1 MALRVAVNLAKKS
14 AATVY
19 AIHVLPKMKGRVYKV
34 MFGLAQ
40 KDMEKF
46 FPSRLYPQS
55 KKEILFNDSK
65 SQAIVK
71 FGKKHNCD
79 TIVIGSKGRTAVGDL
94 LMGSVTQQVI
104 RIANTPVVVVPN
116 TRSRTLK
123 GARILVPTDFSD
135 VSRKALDFAI
145 HLGKFWGASIHILH
159 VLDSR
164 VLLYSLKIGSLSES
178 VDTKARDE
186 AHEILVRMG
195 GTSNVEKITTLTLM
209 GDPPSEIVKYAHA
222 KEMDLIVM
230 GAHGMKGLKRVLI
243 GSVTATVLS
252 KSKIPVITISSRYRE
267 A

>member
-1 MALRVAVNLAKKS
+1 ME
-14 AATVY
+14 
-19 AIHVLPKMKGRVYKV
+19 GRVYKV
-34 MFGLAQ
+34 MFGVAQ

-46 FPSRLYPQS
+46 FPSKLYPQS

-71 FGKKHNCD
+71 FGERHNCD
-79 TIVIGSKGRTAVGDL
+79 RIVIGSKGRTAVGDL

-104 RIANTPVVVVPN
+104 RIATTPVVVVPN

-123 GARILVPTDFSD
+123 VAKILVPTDFSD

-145 HLGKFWGASIHILH
+145 HLAKFWGASIHILH

-164 VLLYSLKIGSLSES
+164 VLLYSLEKDSLSES
-178 VDTKARDE
+178 VDTKAIDA
-186 AHEILVRMG
+186 AHKILLRIG
-195 GTSNVEKITTLTLM
+195 GTSNVEKITTRTLV
-209 GDPPSEIVKYAHA
+209 GDPPNEIVKYAHA
-222 KEMDLIVM
+222 KGMDLIVM

-243 GSVTATVLS
+243 GSVTATVIS
-252 KSKIPVITISSRYRE
+252 KSKVPVITISSRYRD